1 MLPPRLCIALAQGGK
16 SAPLVVPSCAL
27 HISVPQLDIPGPVP
41 TQRHTTAH
49 VVPVAGSFTAQC
61 SSVTRALHFLH
72 QRDFLTM
79 PVQVR
84 EGDVLPA
91 GQSSGIHFLLNHK
104 ALIAADFETLATSN
118 PALPAGGDH
127 ASLGPWQTRDVY
139 LQELFRAIDGDA
151 TLKGYTGKHPPSF
164 MLPRSAFDRKDEHG
178 VDIASWPEVTAALDM
193 LATARQKPA
202 QSSAPAL
209 NTGDDLGLAVAGSQ
223 KPMNERTPRSP
234 ASPRS
239 SSPRLPAA
247 RAAAAK
253 ASPAV
258 TTAATTHSSAL
269 QVVVQ
274 RVEKAGSH
282 QQIPDSAYV
291 RVSVQAGGE
300 ARFAKAGS
308 TWGNAESIALPAEAQ
323 KDGTVLVSYFEQD
336 GDQARS
342 ANIELSTLLGVP
354 PAQLARLLQS
364 GAAAPVHEV
373 RANLGQGYV
382 AVLEATLAGTAPNS
396 PRSQESRPASAH
408 SVASDGVA
416 VKRPPSAASAHSVE
430 REDVDAPARAHSAE
444 SRGSRAASVHG
455 DRPQSAASHHPDQ
468 ARPSTGHSHASA
480 TPSGKVHSQGSARAP
495 SPATSE
501 QQQQQRSADV
511 PQAELASHPSG
522 KQDHASEE
530 DDYADEFGDADAEG
544 KQSRGEEEEAT
555 LATHATSESEHK
567 EPESPAGGEAGP
579 GRPSAEQL
587 NRAAAQIQG
596 GWRGHVGEKRRRAK
610 ENEAAVVIQQNLKAA
625 QQAKQARKQAALEA
639 AAASQIQGAW
649 RGYSQ
654 NPSLEKTA
662 LSEKSAMSAGGMSS
676 AGSELGRGSP
686 SALSES
692 GHGSS
697 PQGRASRVQ
706 LAPLALGEPGSPPAS
721 EQHKPSYSD
730 TDGERGY
737 AAIHHAGATPGA
749 GLGSSGMFSGGEQSA
764 SDESPRSEAVAPPAE
779 RVKLSDVLK
788 SLRAPLYQVFTFYAA
803 ATTGM
808 GARREAESFDAI
820 RKQGKQLRVAGWLR
834 ACRGL
839 GLLPLLASRATAV
852 KVFNEATG
860 LSKSPSVGFTEFVH
874 CIAVVCVRAFDPD
887 APLEG
892 VDQRANLITN
902 GDKAKFVIERVLGMG
917 NAGLLLA
924 RLRTGA
930 TGTGAPIG
938 QDTRQYDARSG
949 TYGKDVGPEGS
960 AAQRKSRSVRA
971 VARAARYGNR
981 ASASIKLTAST
992 TTPHGAGPHFNP
1004 SPVRLGLN
1012 ASDAQTTR
1020 VARVLRRVRR
1030 GPERAWDEQLSDST
1044 GSSCSSVSSSAS
1056 VHSGEG
1062 AHLVRDVA
1070 AKLESGTDDLLL
1082 NVAQAQRAK
1091 ARERATQ
1098 RRENKRAM
1106 HSTAHPGATAAA
1118 STASMGYAAQ
1128 FSRRSATSGA
1138 ASAPDRSPSPAVAH
1152 LAAKQHGYTSSPGG
1166 VQPRGQLAGRSP
1178 GVSPQQAAADR
1189 QAKTVQAN
1197 YKRFAAEER
1206 QAKRQQMAAVQQALQ
1221 AARQQVQSLE
1231 TEVAA
1236 AHQPN
1241 GARRARVQ
1249 VEDARQGKP
1258 RHAHA
1263 GLFASP
1269 DARRQSGGLMS
1280 PVPAHLSPDHERR
1293 MWKQG
1298 QAGNGSQRFQAAA
1311 MKPAASGSP
1320 SRPRKLPSLTH
1331 SASPGYASG
1340 SSPGYEAGVA
1350 ARETALARRAA
1361 EHAGVGNR
1369 ARGGPSYRS
1378 AHGGSP
1384 GMYAADD
1391 MAVGAP
1397 RQQYRGS
1404 PAGPTHA
1411 GVAAQRSSQGYGQGA
1426 PRPGQYSQHTASQP
1440 ELAGLARARPRQQQ
1454 QQQQR
1459 GGGHQAGP
1467 AHLAPVQARRGW

>member
-1 MLPPRLCIALAQGGK
+1 ML
-16 SAPLVVPSCAL
+16 SCAL
-27 HISVPQLDIPGPVP
+27 HVSVPQLDIPGPAP
-41 TQRHTTAH
+41 IQAHNTAH
-49 VVPVAGSFTAQC
+49 IVPVAGSSNAQC
-61 SSVTRALHFLH
+61 PSVTRALPFLH

-84 EGDVLPA
+84 DGDVLPA
-91 GQSSGIHFLLNHK
+91 GQSGGIHFLLNHK

-127 ASLGPWQTRDVY
+127 TSLGPWQTRDVY

-164 MLPRSAFDRKDEHG
+164 MLPRSAFARKDEHG
-178 VDIASWPEVTAALDM
+178 VDIASWPEVTTALDM
-193 LATARQKPA
+193 LTTAQKQPP
-202 QSSAPAL
+202 QSSAPAPS
-209 NTGDDLGLAVAGSQ
+209 TGDDVGLAVAGSQ

-234 ASPRS
+234 ASPRT

-253 ASPAV
+253 DSPAV
-258 TTAATTHSSAL
+258 TTATTTHSSAL

-308 TWGNAESIALPAEAQ
+308 TWGNAESITLPAEAQ

-342 ANIELSTLLGVP
+342 ANLELSTLLGVP
-354 PAQLARLLQS
+354 PAQLAWLLKS

-373 RANLGQGYV
+373 RANLGQGYM
-382 AVLEATLAGTAPNS
+382 AVLEATLTGAAPKS

-416 VKRPPSAASAHSVE
+416 VKRPPSAASARSVE

-444 SRGSRAASVHG
+444 SRSSRAASVHG
-455 DRPQSAASHHPDQ
+455 AGPESESAASHHSDQ
-468 ARPSTGHSHASA
+468 ARPSTGRSHASA
-480 TPSGKVHSQGSARAP
+480 TPSGKGHSQGSARAP

-501 QQQQQRSADV
+501 QIQQQTAAGADA
-511 PQAELASHPSG
+511 PHAELASHPSG

-530 DDYADEFGDADAEG
+530 EEYADEFDDADAEG
-544 KQSRGEEEEAT
+544 KQSGEEEEAA
-555 LATHATSESEHK
+555 LATHAAESEHK
-567 EPESPAGGEAGP
+567 EPESPGGGEASP
-579 GRPSAEQL
+579 ARPSAEKL
-587 NRAAAQIQG
+587 NHAAAHIQA

-625 QQAKQARKQAALEA
+625 HQAKQSRKQAALEA

-649 RGYSQ
+649 RAHSRDA
-654 NPSLEKTA
+654 SLEKTI
-662 LSEKSAMSAGGMSS
+662 LPEKSAMSAGGMSS

-686 SALSES
+686 STLSES
-692 GHGSS
+692 VRDSS

-706 LAPLALGEPGSPPAS
+706 LAPLALGEPSSPPN

-730 TDGERGY
+730 TDGEQSY
-737 AAIHHAGATPGA
+737 AAIHHAGATPGV

-764 SDESPRSEAVAPPAE
+764 SDVSPRSEAVAPPAE

-902 GDKAKFVIERVLGMG
+902 GDKAKFVIERVLGMR
-917 NAGLLLA
+917 NAGLLLS

-949 TYGKDVGPEGS
+949 TYGRDTGLDVSP
-960 AAQRKSRSVRA
+960 AQRKSRSVRA

-981 ASASIKLTAST
+981 GSASIKLSAST

-1056 VHSGEG
+1056 TQSGEG

-1106 HSTAHPGATAAA
+1106 HSTTQPGATAAA
-1118 STASMGYAAQ
+1118 NTTSTGYAAQ
-1128 FSRRSATSGA
+1128 FSRRSAASGA

-1166 VQPRGQLAGRSP
+1166 AQPRGHFAGRSP

-1231 TEVAA
+1231 SEVAA
-1236 AHQPN
+1236 AHQPS

-1311 MKPAASGSP
+1311 MKPAASSSP

-1331 SASPGYASG
+1331 SASPGHAG
-1340 SSPGYEAGVA
+1340 SSGPSYETAPGMA

-1391 MAVGAP
+1391 MAAGAP
-1397 RQQYRGS
+1397 RQQHRGS
-1404 PAGPTHA
+1404 PGPTHA
-1411 GVAAQRSSQGYGQGA
+1411 GMAAQRGSQGYGQGA

-1440 ELAGLARARPRQQQ
+1440 ELASLARARPRQQL
-1454 QQQQR
+1454 QQR
-1459 GGGHQAGP
+1459 AGGQAGS
-1467 AHLAPVQARRGW
+1467 AHLTPGQARRGW